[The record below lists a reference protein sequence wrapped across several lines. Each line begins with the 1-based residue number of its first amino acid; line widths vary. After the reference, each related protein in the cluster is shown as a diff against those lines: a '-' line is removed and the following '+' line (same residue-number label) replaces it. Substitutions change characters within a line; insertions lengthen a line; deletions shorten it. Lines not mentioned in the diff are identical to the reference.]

1 MIPSFLMMSISKD
14 GRIVEDRALGIY
26 PNSVYIRS
34 VHLYMTSLA
43 AVLVLNSNNQY

>member
-1 MIPSFLMMSISKD
+1 MVKGKD

-26 PNSVYIRS
+26 PISVYAH

-43 AVLVLNSNNQY
+43 AVLVLTINIKTLVIK